1 MHRWDLLLVPL
12 VLTSIA
18 GCAGVSV
25 SKDADTA
32 PLKGIPFRIKV
43 PVWVQETR
51 ISETGWMVHFEIHN
65 GDPKT
70 TPVTVPAGGDVLV
83 PCATINGIQAQ
94 AQAIQAKAVGASD
107 IAGAVDIVKQ
117 QLPSLTAMAPDPDC
131 RIIASNALKQES
143 RISSSEYYITH
154 MIPLFGSGSG
164 EYEFNAD
171 GTLTKASSTVTD
183 DTAKTL
189 LALFPIREKLL
200 QRWKA
205 QPAAALVKGA
215 KPPPPFT
222 VDAVLTPRV
231 TVYTLRK
238 NLGTPGGASPVI
250 GKPLDLT
257 AARGGD
263 GGIEL
268 VSIERS
274 AGGGDKGDDDAAWKI
289 QGTIAPPAPAK

>member
-1 MHRWDLLLVPL
+1 MNRWDLLLVSF

-25 SKDADTA
+25 NKDADTTQ
-32 PLKGIPFRIKV
+32 LKGIPFRIKV

-51 ISETGWMVHFEIHN
+51 IAETGWMVHFEIHD
-65 GDPKT
+65 GKPET
-70 TPVTVPAGGDVLV
+70 TPITVPAGGDVFV
-83 PCATINGIQAQ
+83 PCATNNGIQAQ
-94 AQAIQAKAVGASD
+94 AQAIQAEAVDALD
-107 IAGAVDIVKQ
+107 IARAADIVKQ
-117 QLPSLTAMAPDPDC
+117 QLLSLTAMAPDPAC
-131 RIIASNALKQES
+131 RSVSSNALKQES

-215 KPPPPFT
+215 KQPPSFI

-238 NLGTPGGASPVI
+238 DFGTSGGASPGI
-250 GKPLDLT
+250 GAPLDLA
-257 AARGGD
+257 AARGGT

-268 VSIERS
+268 VSTERS
-274 AGGGDKGDDDAAWKI
+274 GGSDSRGDDAAAWKI
-289 QGTIAPPAPAK
+289 QGTIAPPASAK

>member
-1 MHRWDLLLVPL
+1 MNRWDLLLVPL

-25 SKDADTA
+25 SKDADTT

-51 ISETGWMVHFEIHN
+51 IAETGWMVHFEIDDGN
-65 GDPKT
+65 PKT
-70 TPVTVPAGGDVLV
+70 TPVTVPAGGDVFV

-94 AQAIQAKAVGASD
+94 AQAIQAKAVGAAD
-107 IAGAVDIVKQ
+107 IAGAADIVKQ
-117 QLPSLTAMAPDPDC
+117 QMPSMTAMAPDPAC
-131 RIIASNALKQES
+131 RIVASNALKQES

-205 QPAAALVKGA
+205 EPAAALVKGA

-238 NLGTPGGASPVI
+238 DFGTAGGASPVI
-250 GKPLDLT
+250 GKPLDLA
-257 AARGGD
+257 AARDGD

-268 VSIERS
+268 VSTERS
-274 AGGGDKGDDDAAWKI
+274 GGDDKGDDAAAWKI